1 MSRSDLAAL
10 PGRCGRV
17 AVLLGGSSA
26 EREIS
31 LMSGRRVLEALRARG
46 VDAHGLDPCDDGLKS
61 LCEGRFDRCFIV
73 LHGRGGEDGCIQ
85 GFLDTLGIPYTGS
98 GVLGSALAL
107 DKLATKRIWRACG
120 LPTPEWIELE
130 AGEEPPQDL
139 FERLGGD
146 FAVKPARE
154 GSTIGL
160 SRVRQRGE
168 LRAALDLAFQCD
180 HLVLLESW
188 VEGTEL
194 TASILGGRAL
204 PLVRIRPAAGF
215 YDYAAKYLS
224 PVTAYDC
231 PSGLDEGEE
240 SVLQHL
246 CVQAFRALGASG
258 WGRVDLL
265 RDRQGRPWLLEANTV
280 PGMTGHSLVPMAA
293 EAIGID
299 FGSLVLEILAQ
310 TLDDGTSEHGG

>member
-1 MSRSDLAAL
+1 MSRPALAAL
-10 PGRCGRV
+10 PGRLGRV
-17 AVLLGGSSA
+17 AVLLGGGSA
-26 EREIS
+26 EREVS

-46 VDAHGLDPCDDGLKS
+46 VDVHGLDPRDDGLKT
-61 LCEGRFDRCFIV
+61 LCEGCFDRCFIA

-120 LPTPEWIELE
+120 LPTPEWIALE
-130 AGEEPPQDL
+130 AGEEPPRDL

-160 SRVRQRGE
+160 SRVRKRSGLQV
-168 LRAALDLAFQCD
+168 ALELAFRFD
-180 HLVLLESW
+180 RLVLLESW
-188 VEGTEL
+188 VEGVEL

-204 PLVRIRPAAGF
+204 PLVRIRPALDF
-215 YDYAAKYLS
+215 YDYEAKYLS

-231 PSGLDEGEE
+231 PSGLDEDEE
-240 SVLQHL
+240 SLLRRL
-246 CVQAFRALGASG
+246 CLQAFRSVGASG

-265 RDRQGRPWLLEANTV
+265 RDLQGRPWLLEANTV
-280 PGMTGHSLVPMAA
+280 PGMTAHSLVPMAA
-293 EAIGID
+293 GASGID
-299 FGSLVLEILAQ
+299 FESLVLEILAQ
-310 TLDDGTSEHGG
+310 TLDDGGREHGG